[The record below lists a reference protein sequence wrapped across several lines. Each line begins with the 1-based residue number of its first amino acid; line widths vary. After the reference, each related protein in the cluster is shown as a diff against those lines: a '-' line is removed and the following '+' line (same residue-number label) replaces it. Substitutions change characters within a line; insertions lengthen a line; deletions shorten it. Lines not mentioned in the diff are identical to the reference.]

1 MCSHESVCV
10 CLWEFVDMDL
20 VCTSVC
26 IYTPVWYVHMSRC
39 VKDRSSSSFRK
50 ESRSS
55 RSKEGIVRSCD
66 ILWQ

>member
-26 IYTPVWYVHMSRC
+26 IYTPVWYVHMCGGGGGGVTSL
-39 VKDRSSSSFRK
+39 S
-50 ESRSS
+50 
-55 RSKEGIVRSCD
+55 VRVNV
-66 ILWQ
+66 